1 MVVENG
7 LIIRINLKVKT
18 ERVETLLLDKSRRFK
33 PFCLRK
39 LFVERL
45 REVTE
50 NMASNYEMSGDLF
63 QFKLEIETKRRQQEI
78 LEDEVLK
85 YQIHKYKRRLREEKE
100 LNRIE
105 QEDEIVQLKDQV
117 LELQSLILKLQFK
130 LNSIT
135 S

>member
-1 MVVENG
+1 
-7 LIIRINLKVKT
+7 
-18 ERVETLLLDKSRRFK
+18 
-33 PFCLRK
+33 
-39 LFVERL
+39 
-45 REVTE
+45 
-50 NMASNYEMSGDLF
+50 MASNYEMSGDLF